1 LFLYFEIRFDVL
13 RKEEQLIETLE
24 ALLNATEDEK
34 EARGTRYTPHE
45 IIQQPASWQTTF
57 RIVEER
63 QSDLRYFLTKSGL
76 DGRTSAGKPIVFL
89 VGAGTSDYVGR
100 ALQYLLRRVW
110 GCEVWA
116 IPSTDLLTNLESFV
130 LPDRQYL
137 WVSFSRSG
145 DSSEGVAVLES
156 AIDRC
161 PQVRHLLVTCNAE
174 SRMAQ
179 ICARAP
185 SRAFLLALDDS
196 VNDRG
201 LAMTSSYSNMVV
213 AGQCLAHIDSLSS
226 YKETLALLSEV
237 GQRFVK
243 VVEETVPFIVQEEFS
258 KACFV
263 GSGVLHAVA
272 QESALKLLEFTA
284 GKIQTMS
291 ESTLG
296 LRHGPMSALDR
307 STLFV
312 SFLSWD
318 TRRRN
323 YELDLL
329 EEIKRKQLAKL
340 CVVVSPDSSDR
351 LSHLANNIFCL
362 HAPDLRDEYRAPVDV
377 MLGQSLGLFSSLKM
391 GLKPD
396 CPSPNGAITRVVN
409 HVNIYR

>member
-1 LFLYFEIRFDVL
+1 
-13 RKEEQLIETLE
+13 LIETLE
-24 ALLNATEDEK
+24 ALLNASEDEK

-45 IIQQPASWQTTF
+45 IVQQPASWQTTF
-57 RIVEER
+57 RIVEDR
-63 QSDLRYFLTKSGL
+63 QSDLRSFLTKSGL
-76 DGRTSAGKPIVFL
+76 GGRASAGKPIVFL

-100 ALQYLLRRVW
+100 SLQYLLRRVW

-116 IPSTDLLTNLESFV
+116 VPSTDLLTNLESFV
-130 LPDRQYL
+130 LPDRKYL
-137 WVSFSRSG
+137 WISFSRSG
-145 DSSEGVAVLES
+145 DSSEGTAVLEW
-156 AIDRC
+156 AIERC
-161 PQVRHLLVTCNAE
+161 LPVRHLLVTCNAE

-179 ICARAP
+179 VCTTAP
-185 SRAFLLALDDS
+185 DRAFLLALDDS

-201 LAMTSSYSNMVV
+201 LAMTSSYTNMVV
-213 AGQCLAHIDSLSS
+213 AGQCLAYVESLSS

-237 GQRFVK
+237 GSRFLELVQ
-243 VVEETVPFIVQEEFS
+243 ETVPFIVQQEFS

-272 QESALKLLEFTA
+272 QESALKLLELTA

-307 STLFV
+307 NTLFV
-312 SFLSWD
+312 SFLSQD
-318 TRRRN
+318 TRRN

-340 CVVVSPDSSDR
+340 CVVVTPDSTDR
-351 LSHLANNIFCL
+351 LGHLANNILCL
-362 HAPDLRDEYRAPVDV
+362 HAPGLRDEYRAPVDV
-377 MLGQSLGLFSSLKM
+377 MLGQCLGLFASLKM